1 VRRAL
6 VAAVVAASACGGDG
20 DAATGPSPLGGRL
33 TEGEAEVVV
42 MGDLEAEFTAPLDP
56 EAPNIFQPPDGGFA
70 LNWSD
75 PSSQGFG
82 VGGPLYT
89 GTRETDQEL
98 SLSITLVEEELP
110 VVFSSFEGECIV
122 GITTVTDDAI
132 SGSFECAGL
141 VVGETTIE
149 AEGQFNASG

>member
-1 VRRAL
+1 MRR
-6 VAAVVAASACGGDG
+6 AVVAALMAATACGGDG
-20 DAATGPSPLGGRL
+20 EAPTPPTPLGGRL
-33 TEGEAEVVV
+33 TEGQAEVVV
-42 MGDLEAEFTAPLDP
+42 MGDLEAEFTASLDP

-98 SLSITLVEEELP
+98 SVSITLVEEDLP
-110 VVFSSFEGECIV
+110 VVFSSFEGECVV
-122 GITTVTDDAI
+122 GITTVTDDSI

-149 AEGQFNASG
+149 AEGEFSASG

>member
-1 VRRAL
+1 VRWTL
-6 VAAVVAASACGGDG
+6 VAALVAASACGGDG

-42 MGDLEAEFTAPLDP
+42 MGDLEAEFVAPIDP
-56 EAPNIFQPPDGGFA
+56 DAPNIFQPPDGGFA

-75 PSSQGFG
+75 QSSQGFG

-98 SLSITLVEEELP
+98 SLSITLVEDELP
-110 VVFSSFEGECIV
+110 VVFSSFDGECIV
-122 GITTVTDDAI
+122 GISTVGNDLI

-141 VVGETTIE
+141 VVGDTTIE
-149 AEGQFNASG
+149 AEGQFTAGG